1 MVTGS
6 TANLF
11 EVDTIRL
18 REVIGGLDSW
28 RHVIELVANVF
39 AEYRGYNP
47 DRKKPVF
54 CEVSLTKNGRKPA
67 VLTVEDDGAGFDEV
81 TDVWTFFRSTEK
93 RDSATVSGRFNA
105 GEKQLLAMAIE
116 AEILTNNHTVV
127 FKNGERKHTRHRT
140 PVIAGTKIT
149 ASFRWNF
156 TEFEAAVEQLKSV
169 IPPAGLRFVV
179 NGELIES
186 PKLTATTR
194 VTLPTVLLKDMDGVA
209 ALRQTRR
216 ATNVQ
221 VLETEGTPTLYE
233 LGVPIC
239 ALDHEFPYSLNVEQK
254 IPVPMTRDVVSKSYI
269 ERLIGLVL
277 ESTAMDGI
285 SLLTDDHADA
295 TFIKASL
302 GYITNTDALK
312 KVTEN
317 VFPNAVQWSSDT
329 QANAMAA
336 LEGVTVLT
344 RGKFGR
350 ETIDRLKQNNIL
362 PSAIEQYGNRVDKMR
377 VGEDKDMVQKVS
389 AKCPSCKH
397 EFVIEVD
404 A

>member
-1 MVTGS
+1 MTSSVK
-6 TANLF
+6 ANLF
-11 EVDTIRL
+11 EVDAIGL

-39 AEYRGYNP
+39 DEYRGYNP
-47 DRKKPVF
+47 NRKKPVF
-54 CEVSLTKNGRKPA
+54 CEVSLTKSGRNPA

-116 AEILTNNHTVV
+116 AEILTNNHTVI
-127 FKNGERKHTRHRT
+127 FKNGERKHTKHRT
-140 PVIAGTKIT
+140 PVVAGTKIT

-156 TEFEAAVEQLKSV
+156 TEFEAAVQQLKSV

-221 VLETEGTPTLYE
+221 VLETKGTPTLYE

-285 SLLTDDHADA
+285 SLLTDDHADS

-302 GYITNTDALK
+302 GYITDKDALG
-312 KVTEN
+312 KVTKD

-329 QANAMAA
+329 QANAFAT
-336 LEGVTVLT
+336 LEGLTVLP

-350 ETIDRLKQNNIL
+350 ETIDRLKQNGIL
-362 PSAIEQYGNRVDKMR
+362 PSAYEQFGNKADKSR
-377 VGEDKDMVQKVS
+377 EQGNANTVTKVPVH
-389 AKCPSCKH
+389 CPNCDN
-397 EFVIEVD
+397 EFVIEF
-404 A
+404 